1 MKRLLAVLGFFVIL
15 LMPSYA
21 NAQISDRITLLD
33 NFGVYDKGE
42 QLFIFGSLANVF
54 PDSYLIL
61 QIVNPNGD
69 LCQIQ
74 QLTPLSNGLFVTDGI
89 PLKGKLCGISGEY
102 EIKLFYGDYTTQ
114 STFTVSST
122 TFEEPSGFTYFDQAT
137 KLVSEKI
144 NSIEQKTNQNLEQ
157 FSAKLE
163 TLTTNPSSNTIGEL
177 EALYV
182 DLWSGFFIED
192 ELYEIDP
199 SFRPAVSSALDST
212 AQLIES
218 GKVSFDIAKSIDEE
232 IFSSMFYYEIGDT
245 NTAIDRI
252 NDVFVAIKNVDPI
265 KVEAKQTLSFQELE
279 ASLLSLMTKNNSLMN
294 RAIKEEIAF
303 IFARGTG
310 PIYSTELND
319 LVDLLSKSRYL
330 DVISRKQVGLY
341 KIVQIE
347 WDSKKSSLLNKNT
360 IEEFLESKEKVSKL
374 HQAALILRELAN
386 VDRFIS
392 DDREE
397 NSELANLL
405 LHEWNNLEIQLQ
417 LATSI
422 DDILAAENDIKNMKM
437 VIDASSRISKV
448 VEISQTT
455 NIGTDLIDGWESLLV
470 QVEGAQS
477 VGEILA
483 LVSEFDNSINELREK
498 RNPIS
503 ILKFEYNTMK
513 NKAEIQADYKN
524 LFVINNALKILDT
537 AEKMQ
542 NGNPTVSKI
551 DRIEVLLTWASEKAP
566 EIKEDLSSYSKDA
579 YKVRASDILQR
590 AKSIENLAE
599 LGLSKNRFLP
609 KYIEFADSMMERV
622 NDARNLVVNNDL
634 DAANELVREL
644 FDEWRQVSEAYA
656 DDPFGS
662 ESGYSKD
669 ELKRIEY
676 REHLEQISETVS
688 KFYNANFAQHSS
700 KYVKMTDEVSELID
714 YGNFIDAETKL
725 SEIRA
730 YLNEYLPVNNAN
742 IIYDI
747 EYDQEKDIWIMQG
760 AVNKPDDLRNK
771 DMRQDLYVTV
781 YDGAGNTHSTL
792 EFTDTKNGDFF
803 TQWRAPT
810 EPGLYVVM
818 LQYMNSQATQIVNIE
833 EKNEY
838 TYTSRELD
846 SMELAREFEELKSFI
861 EQFGGG
867 NYKSNSKFEYIL
879 HEIKTGL
886 ADRDSEKVD
895 AKLDELKRLIER
907 YLPIRSRSAVI
918 EAQFYDDKLIL
929 SGAVQKTL
937 SFSEDLFIDI
947 FDQQGNLVNEVA
959 LKDGASG
966 HFSKVISQPF
976 SPGVYVAQL
985 EYHDL
990 TVTDFFS
997 VN

>member
-1 MKRLLAVLGFFVIL
+1 
-15 LMPSYA
+15 MPSYA
-21 NAQISDRITLLD
+21 HAQISDRISLLD
-33 NFGVYDKGE
+33 NFGVYDKGD

-54 PDSYLIL
+54 PDSFLIL
-61 QIVNPNGD
+61 QIVNPNDD

-74 QLTPLSNGLFVTDGI
+74 QLTPLSNGLFVTEGI

-102 EIKLFYGDYTTQ
+102 EIKIFYGDYSTE

-122 TFEEPSGFTYFDQAT
+122 TFEEPSGATYFDQAT

-144 NSIEQKTNQNLEQ
+144 KSLEQKTNANLEQ
-157 FSAKLE
+157 FSLQLE
-163 TLTTNPSSNTIGEL
+163 TLSTNPSDNTIEEL
-177 EALYV
+177 QRLYV
-182 DLWSGFFIED
+182 DLWNTYFIQD
-192 ELYEIDP
+192 ELFEIDP
-199 SFRPAVSSALDST
+199 SFRPAATAALDSIS
-212 AQLIES
+212 QLIDN
-218 GKVSFDIAKSIDEE
+218 GKVSFDIAKTIDSE
-232 IFSSMFYYEIGDT
+232 IFSSVFYYEIGDT

-252 NDVFVAIKNVDPI
+252 NDVFVSIKNVDPI
-265 KVEAKQTLSFQELE
+265 KVEAKQTFSFQELE
-279 ASLLSLMTKNNSLMN
+279 DSLLRLMTKDNSLMN

-330 DVISRKQVGLY
+330 DVISRKQIGLY

-347 WDSKKSSLLNKNT
+347 WDSTKSSLLNKNT
-360 IEEFLESKEKVSKL
+360 IEKFLEPKEKVSKL
-374 HQAALILRELAN
+374 HQAALILRELDN

-392 DDREE
+392 DDGEG
-397 NSELANLL
+397 NSELANIISP
-405 LHEWNNLEIQLQ
+405 EWNNLATQLQ
-417 LATSI
+417 LATSV
-422 DDILAAENDIKNMKM
+422 DDILVAENDIKNMKM
-437 VIDASSRISKV
+437 IIDASSRISKAV
-448 VEISQTT
+448 QISQTI
-455 NIGTDLIDGWESLLV
+455 NIGSNLTDGWESLLV
-470 QVEGAQS
+470 QVERAQS

-498 RNPIS
+498 RSPIS
-503 ILKFEYNTMK
+503 ILKFEYETMK
-513 NKAEIQADYKN
+513 NKAEIQADYNN
-524 LFVINNALKILDT
+524 LFMINNALKILDT

-566 EIKEDLSSYSKDA
+566 EIKDDLSSYSKDA

-609 KYIEFADSMMERV
+609 NYIEFTDSMMERV
-622 NDARNLVVNNDL
+622 NEARNLVINNDL
-634 DAANELVREL
+634 DAADELVRDL
-644 FDEWRQVSEAYA
+644 FSEWRQVSEAYA

-676 REHLEQISETVS
+676 RKHLEQISETVS
-688 KFYNANFAQHSS
+688 KFYNAGFAQHSD
-700 KYVKMTDEVSELID
+700 KYVKMTDEASELID
-714 YGNFIDAETKL
+714 YGNFIDAESKL
-725 SEIRA
+725 AEIRT
-730 YLNEYLPVNNAN
+730 YLNEYLPLNNAD
-742 IIYDI
+742 IIFDI
-747 EYDQEKDIWIMQG
+747 EYDQEKDIWIMEG
-760 AVNKPDDLRNK
+760 AVNKPDGLRKK

-781 YDGAGNTHSTL
+781 YDGAGNIHSTL
-792 EFTDTKNGDFF
+792 EFTDTRNGDFF
-803 TQWRAPT
+803 TQWRAPI

-818 LQYMNSQATQIVNIE
+818 LQYMNSKATQIVNVADKSE
-833 EKNEY
+833 RSYDSE
-838 TYTSRELD
+838 ELD
-846 SMELAREFEELKSFI
+846 TLELAREFEELKSFI
-861 EQFGGG
+861 EQFGGR
-867 NYKSNSKFEYIL
+867 NYDDSRFEPIL
-879 HEIKTGL
+879 NEIKIGL
-886 ADRDSEKVD
+886 VNRDSEQVD

-907 YLPIRSRSAVI
+907 YLPMRSRSAVI
-918 EAQFYDDKLIL
+918 EAQFDNDKLIL